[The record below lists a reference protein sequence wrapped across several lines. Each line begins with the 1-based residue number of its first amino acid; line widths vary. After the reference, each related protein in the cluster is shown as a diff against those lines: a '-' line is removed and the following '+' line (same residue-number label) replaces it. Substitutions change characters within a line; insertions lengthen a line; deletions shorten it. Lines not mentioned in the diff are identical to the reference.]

1 MLTILSLPQE
11 NGGKGREKIRMKRCV
26 FFDRD
31 GIVNGPPAGGYLQRW
46 EDFELLPGFVN
57 VLRTARALGYE
68 AIVASNQRGVA
79 LGVMTREAVEEIH
92 RRLRDVLMTEYELEL
107 LDVFYCPHDDDECE
121 CRKPKPGMLLEA
133 ARRHDIDLK
142 SSWVIGDQER
152 DVEAGRQAGCR
163 TILVDSGES
172 ETKADLRVSSMDEL
186 QTLVAGVLAPG
197 AGA

>member
-1 MLTILSLPQE
+1 
-11 NGGKGREKIRMKRCV
+11 MKKCV

-31 GIVNGPPAGGYLQRW
+31 GIVNSPPDGGYVKRW
-46 EDFELLPGFVN
+46 EDFELLPEFVN

-68 AIVASNQRGVA
+68 AIVVSNQRGVA

-92 RRLRDVLMTEYELEL
+92 RKLRDILMTGHELKL
-107 LDVFYCPHDDDECE
+107 LDVFYCPHDDGECE

-133 ARRHDIDLK
+133 ARRHDINLR
-142 SSWVIGDQER
+142 SSWMIGDQER

-172 ETKADLRVSSMDEL
+172 KTKADFRISGMDEL
-186 QTLVAGVLAPG
+186 QTLVAMLFAPG
-197 AGA
+197 AGV